1 MALRF
6 RQLAGSYL
14 VCRLA
19 PDAGLPAWIPSGS
32 FVSIT
37 RTQDELSIVCQ
48 EPPALPSETCESGWA
63 CMKLEGPFPFSLTGV
78 LSSFLAPL
86 SKNKIP
92 IFAMSTFD
100 TDYVLVK
107 RENQARAVTALQAA
121 GHEMV

>member
-1 MALRF
+1 MGLKF

-14 VCRLA
+14 VSRLA

-32 FVSIT
+32 IVSIT
-37 RTQDELSIVCQ
+37 RTQDELSIVCE
-48 EPPALPSETCESGWA
+48 EPRPLPSEKYEAGWA
-63 CMKLEGPFPFSLTGV
+63 CLKLEGPFPFSLTGV

-86 SKNKIP
+86 AENKIP

-107 RENQARAVTALQAA
+107 RDDLARAVTALQAA
-121 GHEMV
+121 GHEVV